1 MEEVVLSDVLR
12 IVLIAEVMRELD
24 EEAKVDEVVL
34 VVLLSEEVE
43 ELAVLLVA
51 PSTED
56 DGLVTPLLLDVT
68 GVKGFEMMLLLRAD
82 VEELVKMLLAMRP
95 EL

>member
-1 MEEVVLSDVLR
+1 MLSDVLR
-12 IVLIAEVMRELD
+12 IVLLEVVTRGLD
-24 EEAKVDEVVL
+24 EEANVEEVVL
-34 VVLLSEEVE
+34 VVPPSEEVE
-43 ELAVLLVA
+43 ELAALLVA

-68 GVKGFEMMLLLRAD
+68 GVKGFEMTLLLLLLLRAD